1 MAAEITVQNNLSDE
15 IYHYLREQIIMLQMK
30 PGEKLS
36 EAALSRQF
44 QCSRVPVREAIRQLA
59 SDGALIVKP
68 QRGSFVSPINLKHL
82 EQIRFLREILETHI
96 TLEAFD
102 AGVLPAILPYLQS
115 LINRQTELQKV
126 RSFENLFR
134 LDIEFHGIFCSVTQK
149 DFVLSH
155 TGSADI
161 HYTRARLLALHLE
174 TNRDIIVQHQGIL
187 DAIKAQDRSALE
199 RAIKT
204 HLKNVNHML
213 SEEMIAEKH
222 LRSYFT
228 CLDDE
233 ENEEILLKMVRNQK

>member
-1 MAAEITVQNNLSDE
+1 MAAEITAQYNLSDE
-15 IYHYLREQIIMLQMK
+15 IYHYLREQIVMLQMK

-36 EAALSRQF
+36 EVALSRQF
-44 QCSRVPVREAIRQLA
+44 NCSRIPVREAVRQLA

-68 QRGSFVSPINLKHL
+68 QRGSFVSPIHLKHL

-96 TLEAFD
+96 ILEAFD

-115 LINRQTELQKV
+115 LVNRQAEFQKV

-134 LDIEFHGIFCSVTQK
+134 LDMEFHSIFYSVIQK

-155 TGSADI
+155 TGSEDI
-161 HYTRARLLALHLE
+161 HYTRARLLGLHLE
-174 TNRDIIVQHQGIL
+174 TNRDIIVQHQEIL
-187 DAIKAQDRSALE
+187 DAIKAQDRNALE
-199 RAIKT
+199 KSVKI

-228 CLDDE
+228 YGEE
-233 ENEEILLKMVRNQK
+233 ENNKNSLKTFVNQE